1 MKVNAFAKIN
11 SDIRYSKISDGA
23 KVVYAEIYAL
33 NYTNVFDISNN
44 LIGENLGKSSITVSR
59 AISELIK
66 GGYVKS
72 YGYGS
77 SRRLEVVIDKK
88 NEYKGL
94 GEESIALRTFY
105 RNLGFDDV

>member
-72 YGYGS
+72 YGHGS

-88 NEYKGL
+88 NEYKRL

-105 RNLGFDDV
+105 KNLGFDDV

>member
-33 NYTNVFDISNN
+33 NYTNVFDISND

-88 NEYKGL
+88 NEYNGL

-105 RNLGFDDV
+105 KNLGFDDV